1 MVDILEQPIR
11 MLQNERSL
19 ILCKIIFIGPN
30 PDVGTKGRL
39 ISFLQN
45 MAKKKQQQ
53 LLVTNNVF
61 DEAKKSRRN
70 LGYFSKNICDQ

>member
-1 MVDILEQPIR
+1 MVAPLTVAFLITPIY
-11 MLQNERSL
+11 
-19 ILCKIIFIGPN
+19 

-61 DEAKKSRRN
+61 EEAKKSHRI